1 MRCKERIPLHP
12 FRKLKRTSNL
22 CDVIRITGQQQV
34 EHLFCKMQGKDF
46 RLRRTLQSQPD
57 LPHVRSSFD
66 RVLASRVMEP
76 KALSFYRAE
85 GEEVRSHMSYRS
97 KREWLWQVAPRYR
110 DASKLLKEVIL
121 DEFVAATGYVRTYA
135 IRLLNHPAEQ
145 TQTITRPR
153 SAHYGPDV
161 QQALHVAWTAAN
173 HICAKRLVPFL
184 PTLVESLERH
194 RHLQLNKECRSQLLT
209 MSPATADRLLQ
220 PYRKRERHGISTTR
234 SGTLLKKQ
242 IPVRSFN
249 EWTENTPGFME
260 ADLVAHCGTHTD
272 GSFLWTLT
280 LTDIATGWTECLPL
294 LTHGQEAVIGA
305 LKRAQR
311 LLPFPLLGID
321 TDNGAEFINME
332 LVTFCEQEHL
342 TFTRGRP
349 RRRNDQCYV
358 EQKNGQVVRQV
369 VGYDRFEGQLAYRQL
384 TELYRALRLYV
395 NCFQP
400 LMKLASKEREGSK
413 VRRTYDQAQ
422 TPMQRLLASGIV
434 AEVKQQELQR
444 ITDALDPMRLLTQL
458 EQLQKALWQHA
469 VLVSAEA
476 TTVPAPVRFE
486 VTHCTED
493 LVPRDGLPH
502 TPPSLLKQA
511 RKKKY
516 QKTGR
521 PHDWRTRTDP
531 FEGEWEQITAW
542 VLAQPEITG
551 VEIFRRLQQRSPGRY
566 RPTQCRTLQR
576 GLAKLRPHLLITFED
591 HWEEELV
598 NGHPP
603 VPALRAEVA
612 TGLPS

>member
-1 MRCKERIPLHP
+1 
-12 FRKLKRTSNL
+12 
-22 CDVIRITGQQQV
+22 
-34 EHLFCKMQGKDF
+34 
-46 RLRRTLQSQPD
+46 
-57 LPHVRSSFD
+57 
-66 RVLASRVMEP
+66 
-76 KALSFYRAE
+76 
-85 GEEVRSHMSYRS
+85 MSYQS
-97 KREWLWQVAPRYR
+97 KRELLWQMAPRYR
-110 DASKLLKEVIL
+110 EASKALKEVIL
-121 DEFVAATGYVRTYA
+121 DEFVAATGYVRKYA

-145 TQTITRPR
+145 KQTITRPR
-153 SAHYGPDV
+153 PSHYGPDV
-161 QQALHVAWTAAN
+161 QHALHIAWTATN
-173 HICAKRLVPFL
+173 HICAKRLTPFL

-194 RHLQLNKECRSQLLT
+194 GHLQLSEECRNQLLA

-220 PYRKRERHGISTTR
+220 ASRRQERHRFSTTR

-280 LTDIATGWTECLPL
+280 LTDIATGWTECLSL
-294 LTHGQEAVIGA
+294 LNRGQEAVIAA
-305 LKRAQR
+305 LKRAQQ

-332 LVTFCEQEHL
+332 LLTFCEQEQL
-342 TFTRGRP
+342 TFTRECP
-349 RRRNDQCYV
+349 RHSNDQCYV

-369 VGYDRFEGQLAYRQL
+369 VGYDRFEDRLASRQL

-400 LMKLASKEREGSK
+400 SMKLASKEREGSH

-422 TPMQRLLASGIV
+422 TPMQRLLDSGIV
-434 AEVKQQELQR
+434 AEAKQQELLR
-444 ITDALDPMRLLTQL
+444 ITEALDPMRLLAQL
-458 EQLQKALWQHA
+458 EQLQKALWRHA
-469 VLVSAEA
+469 VTASAEEIA
-476 TTVPAPVRFE
+476 TPAPVRFE
-486 VTHCTED
+486 VAQCTEEP
-493 LVPRDGLPH
+493 VPRDGLPH

-551 VEIFRRLQQRSPGRY
+551 VESFRRLQQRSPGRY
-566 RPTQCRTLQR
+566 SPTQCRTLQC
-576 GLAKLRPHLLITFED
+576 GLAKLRAHLVITFED
-591 HWEEELV
+591 HWEEEVV
-598 NGHPP
+598 NGQPP
-603 VPALRAEVA
+603 VPALRAKVA
-612 TGLPS
+612 ANLPS